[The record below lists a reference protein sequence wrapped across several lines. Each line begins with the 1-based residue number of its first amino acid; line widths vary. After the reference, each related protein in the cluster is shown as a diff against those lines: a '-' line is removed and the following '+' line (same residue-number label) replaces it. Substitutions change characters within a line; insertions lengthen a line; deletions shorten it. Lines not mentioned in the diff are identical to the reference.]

1 MALNGKQII
10 DRLDSIAKSCNE
22 KNWDSYGADPI
33 SPETISLAKKIAQ
46 TLSKDIDIEMIVAS
60 VNGEIVLTDY
70 EETWGVNVFYI
81 GDD

>member
-1 MALNGKQII
+1 MTMNNKQIT
-10 DRLDSIAKSCNE
+10 DRLDSIAESCNE
-22 KNWDSYGADPI
+22 KNWDSYNADPI

-46 TLSKDIDIEMIVAS
+46 TLSKDIDIELIVPT
-60 VNGEIVLTDY
+60 VNGEIALSDI